1 MKDKIITIK
10 PKGITQKQWSILL
23 LELNLIRKAWRPFGV
38 DMQMSAPGLKR
49 ILDWGTKRYGTE
61 STEQMDI
68 IVLNDGMYQL
78 LPVSKQIL
86 DGIVL
91 TSEISCFD
99 LCDIL
104 RLKLSGYVDT
114 LNLHIMNDGS
124 GTFVGCMCRQN

>member
-1 MKDKIITIK
+1 MKDKVITIK

-23 LELNLIRKAWRPFGV
+23 LELNLIRKAWRSYGV

-91 TSEISCFD
+91 TSEISCLD

-104 RLKLSGYVDT
+104 RLKLSGYVDSI
-114 LNLHIMNDGS
+114 NLHLMNDGS
-124 GTFVGCMCRQN
+124 GSFVGCMCK